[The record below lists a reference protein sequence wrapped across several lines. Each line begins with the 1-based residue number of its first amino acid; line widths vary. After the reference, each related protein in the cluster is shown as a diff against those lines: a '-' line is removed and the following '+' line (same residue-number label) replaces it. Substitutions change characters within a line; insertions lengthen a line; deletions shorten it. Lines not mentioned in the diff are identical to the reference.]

1 MFAARRLRWPRPP
14 CGQPCAPRRAYSA
27 SLPTGAVSAASRVQT
42 VADLKEFRPA
52 QPISD
57 VQVCGW
63 VRSVR
68 KSAGVRFVDVTDGSS
83 MRPVQAVV
91 DKSLA
96 SEFVP
101 PLTTI
106 ATPSLDLSLNAP
118 PRIRPGSA
126 VRLRGTWKDGSGVGR
141 DQAANPDASES
152 PETEPAAYELQVEH
166 VDILGPSNPQ
176 TYPIQNKY
184 QTPESLRSIS
194 HLRARTPLNSTLLRF
209 RSDAT
214 ALLTQFFFHEQFQQT
229 HPPIITSSDC
239 EGAGEAFTVQVPGF
253 SGGNGKGGNQH
264 FFRDPKYLTVS
275 TQLHLEALAQ
285 ALGNVW
291 TLSPTFRAERSDTS
305 RHLSE
310 FQMLEAEMSFVD
322 GMEDVM
328 DLAQRMLVSL
338 TVGLRER
345 RAAGELRRNRGDAR
359 ERAEKLAFEDLESA
373 EVLAR
378 RWRGM
383 AVARRWPRVTY
394 TEAIE
399 MLRPVAGRFEHEPVW
414 GAGLQSEHERYI
426 AETVGY
432 DAASDAYR
440 PVFVTQYP
448 RAIKAFYMLKSADAP
463 AGGQTVDCFDLL
475 VPGLGELAGGSM
487 REHRLP
493 ELEESMRL
501 HGLPVPAARQPAGS
515 SSLGWYLD
523 LRRWGCPPHGGFGLG
538 FDRLLSYLTG
548 VPNVRD
554 VVPFP
559 RHFERCDC

>member
-1 MFAARRLRWPRPP
+1 MFAARALRGPRW
-14 CGQPCAPRRAYSA
+14 RRYAAARRTYS
-27 SLPTGAVSAASRVQT
+27 VSIQGDSHGGVKT
-42 VADLKEFRPA
+42 IADLKEF
-52 QPISD
+52 QSSQHVSD
-57 VQVCGW
+57 VQVSGW

-96 SEFVP
+96 
-101 PLTTI
+101 
-106 ATPSLDLSLNAP
+106 LD
-118 PRIRPGSA
+118 IRPGSA
-126 VRLRGTWKDGSGVGR
+126 VRFLGTWKDAS
-141 DQAANPDASES
+141 AAKQDPASS
-152 PETEPAAYELQVEH
+152 SDETAAHELQVRH

-184 QTPESLRSIS
+184 QTPESLRAIS
-194 HLRARTPLNSTLLRF
+194 HLRSRTPLNSTLLRF

-214 ALLTQFFFHEQFQQT
+214 ALLTQFFFREQFQQT

-239 EGAGEAFTVQVPGF
+239 EGAGEAFMVQAG
-253 SGGNGKGGNQH
+253 GKGH

-275 TQLHLEALAQ
+275 TQLHLESLAQ
-285 ALGNVW
+285 ALGDVW
-291 TLSPTFRAERSDTS
+291 TLSPTFRAEKSDTS

-310 FQMLEAEMSFVD
+310 FQMLEAEMSFVNNMD
-322 GMEDVM
+322 DVM
-328 DLAQRMLVSL
+328 NLAQRMLVSL
-338 TVGLRER
+338 ATGLKQL
-345 RAAGELRRNRGDAR
+345 RAAKELEHNRVDAK
-359 ERAEKLAFEDLESA
+359 EPAEKLAFEDLESA
-373 EVLAR
+373 EILTR
-378 RWRGM
+378 RWNGM
-383 AVARRWPRVTY
+383 MAARTWPRLTY

-399 MLRPVAGRFEHEPVW
+399 MLQPVAGQFEHKPVW
-414 GAGLQSEHERYI
+414 GAGLQSEHEKYL
-426 AETVGY
+426 AEKVGY
-432 DAASDAYR
+432 DEGSNAYL
-440 PVFVTQYP
+440 PIFITQYP
-448 RAIKAFYMLKSADAP
+448 REIKAFYMLKSIDSP
-463 AGGQTVDCFDLL
+463 AQGQTVDCFDLL

-501 HGLPVPAARQPAGS
+501 HGLPVPNPRQPGNNN
-515 SSLGWYLD
+515 LGWYVD

-548 VPNVRD
+548 VTNVRD